1 MNLAM
6 RVCPKCNESYVDD
19 DLNFCLNDGELL
31 LEMDTQDAPP
41 TIIMDS
47 ARVTNDGNWG
57 SGFNPGTGHQGQF
70 NQPNQQIYQQ
80 PGSFP
85 QGVMPTAGKDQTL
98 PMVSI
103 ITGISSV
110 FLSMCCFLGVL
121 LGPVALITGFIG
133 MNNANKNPSV
143 YDGKNLA
150 IIGMVAGVVGI
161 GASFLMILISILSG

>member
-1 MNLAM
+1 M
-6 RVCPKCNESYVDD
+6 RVCPKGNESYVDEN
-19 DLNFCLNDGELL
+19 LNFCLNDGEML
-31 LEMDTQDAPP
+31 LEMETQDAPP

-57 SGFNPGTGHQGQF
+57 SGFDPGTEQQGQF

-80 PGSFP
+80 PPSFP
-85 QGVMPTAGKDQTL
+85 QGAMPMAGKDQTL

-110 FLSMCCFLGVL
+110 VLSLCCYLGVI
-121 LGPVALITGFIG
+121 LGPIALITGLIG
-133 MNNANKNPSV
+133 MSNASKNPDT

-150 IIGMVAGVVGI
+150 VIGMVAGGVGMGVSI
-161 GASFLMILISILSG
+161 LMILIAILSNL